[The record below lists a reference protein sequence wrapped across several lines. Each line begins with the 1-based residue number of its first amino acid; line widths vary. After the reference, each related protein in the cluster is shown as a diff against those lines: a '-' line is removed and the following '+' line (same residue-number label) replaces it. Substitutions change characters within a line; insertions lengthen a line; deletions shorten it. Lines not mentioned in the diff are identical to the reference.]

1 MNGPKELPPVVVV
14 LSQVSPILRRYRLGD
29 DGWDPMSTKLGLTQV
44 VIYQE
49 AWVFDVLIHGAK
61 GGNERGGNRL
71 LLDCCPPTTISERQ
85 NIRASKT
92 HQIDTTASQQAIFR
106 DISNGFP
113 CRKSS
118 ALSRVLPQDQ
128 QSSNDVYLRRRY
140 MTGRVEQCNYVSST
154 RYRRVVVWAGNN
166 VCLPPLTL
174 PVPSGSVAYKPD
186 LPDVERLMGNL

>member
-1 MNGPKELPPVVVV
+1 MHYNVAYTWR
-14 LSQVSPILRRYRLGD
+14 SQSARTPRAGLKRDCTVATYLRL
-29 DGWDPMSTKLGLTQV
+29 
-44 VIYQE
+44 
-49 AWVFDVLIHGAK
+49 
-61 GGNERGGNRL
+61 
-71 LLDCCPPTTISERQ
+71 
-85 NIRASKT
+85 
-92 HQIDTTASQQAIFR
+92 
-106 DISNGFP
+106 GFP